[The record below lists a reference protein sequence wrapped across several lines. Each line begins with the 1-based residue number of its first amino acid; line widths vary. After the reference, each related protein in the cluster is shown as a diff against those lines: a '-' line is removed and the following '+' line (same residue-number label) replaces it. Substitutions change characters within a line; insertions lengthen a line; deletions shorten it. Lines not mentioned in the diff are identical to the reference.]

1 MAFGNLKFDTLTTSD
16 SVNTST
22 EKSLDTSY
30 VFNGSCKVWAS
41 LNDADTSSP
50 ELLDSFNSSGFTD
63 TATGHFK
70 INFTNNF
77 INNDFATANSGRF
90 AGVDVGAMLTDQTT
104 SQTKLLGRAYNSN
117 SNTDFN
123 ENMCMIMGDLA

>member
-16 SVNTST
+16 SANTST

-41 LNDADTSSP
+41 LNDADTGSP
-50 ELLDSFNSSGFTD
+50 ALLDSFNSSGFTD

-70 INFTNNF
+70 INFTNSFN
-77 INNDFATANSGRF
+77 NNDFATTTSSRF
-90 AGVDVGAMLTDQTT
+90 ADVDVGAMLTDQTT

-123 ENMCMIMGDLA
+123 ENMCASMGDLA